1 MHKRSRLGAA
11 ASVAALIAA
20 LLGGFRMAS
29 AGEVDPMNFTAVD
42 RGRYLSIL
50 SDCAS
55 CHTVPQ
61 KNEPFAG
68 GRPIETP
75 FGSIVAP
82 NITPD
87 FETGIGSWTDDQ
99 FDNAIRKGVG
109 RNGERL
115 YPAMPF
121 NAYTK
126 MSREDV
132 LAIRAYL
139 NTVTAV
145 YNPVVA
151 NMLPFPFNI
160 RTSMRIWDGL
170 YFKVGEYVSDPHK
183 SAEWNRGA
191 FLVDG
196 PAHCGACHT
205 PKSFLGGDKTAQY
218 LQGSPL
224 QAWSAPNITNDA
236 RTGLGGWSVE
246 DVAAYLKT
254 GHNRIT
260 AATGPMAEA
269 VDLSTSKMTDEDVK
283 AIATYLKS
291 LPGDDKPQTAM
302 AASTP
307 EMAAGGAI
315 YREVLGLPWPRRQGH
330 RSAVSVG
337 CELHDGTGRRS
348 DICYPDRAA
357 GRPQRGDG
365 QGADRAGHA
374 VLRLA
379 AEGRPGRERH
389 NLHPQLLGQR
399 RARGVSR
406 RRRPP
411 PGVRRQAFRLRGGQG
426 GFPDT
431 LGRSLRSA
439 PSSGRIRKGGLWSAE
454 WRVQEPNWGTSTPR
468 IS

>member
-1 MHKRSRLGAA
+1 MPSRSKLDLFAGAA
-11 ASVAALIAA
+11 ALLAASVVGNRTAA
-20 LLGGFRMAS
+20 
-29 AGEVDPMNFTAVD
+29 AGEVDAQDFTTVE

-61 KNEPFAG
+61 KNQPFAG

-82 NITPD
+82 NVTPD
-87 FETGIGSWTDDQ
+87 METGIGSWTDDQ
-99 FDNAIRKGVG
+99 FDNAVRKGIG

-139 NTVTAV
+139 DTVTAV
-145 YNPVVA
+145 YNPLVV
-151 NMLPFPFNI
+151 NTLPFPFNI
-160 RTSMRIWDGL
+160 RTSMRVWDVL
-170 YFKVGEYVSDPHK
+170 YFKEGEYVSDPHR

-205 PKSFLGGDKTAQY
+205 PKTFLGGDKSAQY

-224 QAWSAPNITNDA
+224 QGWSAPNITNNA
-236 RTGLGGWSVE
+236 RTGLGNWSVE

-269 VDLSTSKMTDEDVK
+269 VDLSTSKMTDDDVK

-291 LPGDDKPQTAM
+291 LPGDEKSQTPI
-302 AASTP
+302 AASAP

-315 YREVLGLPWPRRQGH
+315 YRDQCSACHGLDGKGVDRLFPSVANSSMARADDPTSVIRIVLRGA
-330 RSAVSVG
+330 RSVATDREPTAPGMPSYGWQLNDSQVANVLNYIRNSWGNAAPAVSLDDVG
-337 CELHDGTGRRS
+337 RLRASVAKRS
-348 DICYPDRAA
+348 D
-357 GRPQRGDG
+357 
-365 QGADRAGHA
+365 
-374 VLRLA
+374 
-379 AEGRPGRERH
+379 
-389 NLHPQLLGQR
+389 
-399 RARGVSR
+399 
-406 RRRPP
+406 
-411 PGVRRQAFRLRGGQG
+411 
-426 GFPDT
+426 
-431 LGRSLRSA
+431 
-439 PSSGRIRKGGLWSAE
+439 
-454 WRVQEPNWGTSTPR
+454 
-468 IS
+468 

>member
-1 MHKRSRLGAA
+1 MRKRSKTDMFAG
-11 ASVAALIAA
+11 VAALFAA
-20 LLGGFRMAS
+20 FIVGSGGAS
-29 AGEVDPMNFTAVD
+29 AGEVDAQDFTTVAK
-42 RGRYLSIL
+42 GRYLSIL

-61 KNEPFAG
+61 KNQPFAG

-75 FGSIVAP
+75 FGKIVAP

-87 FETGIGSWTDDQ
+87 METGIGSWTDDQ
-99 FDNAIRKGVG
+99 FDRAVRKGIG

-145 YNPVVA
+145 YNSVVA
-151 NMLPFPFNI
+151 NTLPFPFNI
-160 RTSMRIWDGL
+160 RTSMRVWDGL
-170 YFKVGEYVSDPHK
+170 YFKEGEYVADPHK

-191 FLVDG
+191 LLVDG

-205 PKSFLGGDKTAQY
+205 PKTFLGGDKTAQY

-224 QAWSAPNITNDA
+224 QGWSAPNITNDA
-236 RTGLGGWSVE
+236 RTGLGGWSVD

-269 VDLSTSKMTDEDVK
+269 VVLSTSRMTDDDVN

-291 LPGDDKPQTAM
+291 LPGDGKAQTAM

-307 EMAAGGAI
+307 EMTAGGSI
-315 YREVLGLPWPRRQGH
+315 YRDQCSACHGLDGKGVDRLFPSVANSSMARADDPTTVIRIVLRGA
-330 RSAVSVG
+330 RSVATDKEPTAPGMPSYGWQLKDDQVANVLTYIRNSWGNAAPAVSPDEVG
-337 CELHDGTGRRS
+337 RLRASVAKRS
-348 DICYPDRAA
+348 D
-357 GRPQRGDG
+357 
-365 QGADRAGHA
+365 
-374 VLRLA
+374 
-379 AEGRPGRERH
+379 
-389 NLHPQLLGQR
+389 
-399 RARGVSR
+399 
-406 RRRPP
+406 
-411 PGVRRQAFRLRGGQG
+411 
-426 GFPDT
+426 
-431 LGRSLRSA
+431 
-439 PSSGRIRKGGLWSAE
+439 
-454 WRVQEPNWGTSTPR
+454 
-468 IS
+468 

>member
-1 MHKRSRLGAA
+1 MRKRSKTDMFAG
-11 ASVAALIAA
+11 VAALFAA
-20 LLGGFRMAS
+20 FIVGSGGAS
-29 AGEVDPMNFTAVD
+29 AGEVDAQDFTTVAK
-42 RGRYLSIL
+42 GRYLSIL

-61 KNEPFAG
+61 KNQPFAG

-75 FGSIVAP
+75 FGKIVAP

-87 FETGIGSWTDDQ
+87 METGIGSWTDDQ
-99 FDNAIRKGVG
+99 FDRAVRKGIG

-145 YNPVVA
+145 YNSVVA
-151 NMLPFPFNI
+151 NTLPFPFSI
-160 RTSMRIWDGL
+160 RTSMRVWDGL
-170 YFKVGEYVSDPHK
+170 YFKEGEYVADPHM

-191 FLVDG
+191 LLVDG

-205 PKSFLGGDKTAQY
+205 PKTFLGGDKTAQY

-224 QAWSAPNITNDA
+224 QGWSAPNITNDA
-236 RTGLGGWSVE
+236 RTGLGGWSVD

-269 VDLSTSKMTDEDVK
+269 IDLSTSRMTDDDVN

-291 LPGDDKPQTAM
+291 LPGDGKAQTAM

-307 EMAAGGAI
+307 EMTAGGSI
-315 YREVLGLPWPRRQGH
+315 YRDQCSACHGLDGKGVDRLFPSVANSSMARADDPTTVIRIVLRGA
-330 RSAVSVG
+330 RSVATDKEPTAPGMPSYGWQLKDDQVANVLTYIRNSWGNAAPAVSPDEVG
-337 CELHDGTGRRS
+337 RLRASVAKRS
-348 DICYPDRAA
+348 D
-357 GRPQRGDG
+357 
-365 QGADRAGHA
+365 
-374 VLRLA
+374 
-379 AEGRPGRERH
+379 
-389 NLHPQLLGQR
+389 
-399 RARGVSR
+399 
-406 RRRPP
+406 
-411 PGVRRQAFRLRGGQG
+411 
-426 GFPDT
+426 
-431 LGRSLRSA
+431 
-439 PSSGRIRKGGLWSAE
+439 
-454 WRVQEPNWGTSTPR
+454 
-468 IS
+468 

>member
-1 MHKRSRLGAA
+1 MRKRSKTDMFAG
-11 ASVAALIAA
+11 VAALFAA
-20 LLGGFRMAS
+20 FIVGSGGAS
-29 AGEVDPMNFTAVD
+29 AGEVDAQDFTTVAK
-42 RGRYLSIL
+42 GRYLSIL

-61 KNEPFAG
+61 KNQPFAG

-75 FGSIVAP
+75 FGKIVAP

-87 FETGIGSWTDDQ
+87 METGIGSWTDDQ
-99 FDNAIRKGVG
+99 FDRAVRKGIG

-145 YNPVVA
+145 YNSVVA
-151 NMLPFPFNI
+151 NTLPFPFSI
-160 RTSMRIWDGL
+160 RTSMQVWDGL
-170 YFKVGEYVSDPHK
+170 YFKEGEYVADPHN

-191 FLVDG
+191 LLVDG

-205 PKSFLGGDKTAQY
+205 PKTFLGGDKTAQY

-224 QAWSAPNITNDA
+224 QGWSAPNITNDA
-236 RTGLGGWSVE
+236 RTGLGGWSVD

-269 VDLSTSKMTDEDVK
+269 VVLSTSRMTDDDVN

-291 LPGDDKPQTAM
+291 LPGDGKAQTPM

-307 EMAAGGAI
+307 EMTAGGSI
-315 YREVLGLPWPRRQGH
+315 YRDQCSACHGLDGKGVDRLFPSVANSSMARADDPTTVIRIVLRGA
-330 RSAVSVG
+330 RSVATDKEPTAPGMPSYGWQLKYDQVANVLTYIRNSWGNAAPAVSPDEVAR
-337 CELHDGTGRRS
+337 LRASVAKRS
-348 DICYPDRAA
+348 D
-357 GRPQRGDG
+357 
-365 QGADRAGHA
+365 
-374 VLRLA
+374 
-379 AEGRPGRERH
+379 
-389 NLHPQLLGQR
+389 
-399 RARGVSR
+399 
-406 RRRPP
+406 
-411 PGVRRQAFRLRGGQG
+411 
-426 GFPDT
+426 
-431 LGRSLRSA
+431 
-439 PSSGRIRKGGLWSAE
+439 
-454 WRVQEPNWGTSTPR
+454 
-468 IS
+468 